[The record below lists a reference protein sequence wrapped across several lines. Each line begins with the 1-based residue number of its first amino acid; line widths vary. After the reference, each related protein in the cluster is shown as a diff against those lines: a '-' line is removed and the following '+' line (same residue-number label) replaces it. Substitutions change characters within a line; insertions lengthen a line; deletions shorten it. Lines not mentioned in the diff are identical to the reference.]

1 MALQDVQPFSAY
13 TYESV
18 LPRLG
23 YQYRVDDETGRGA
36 YYNVSPEDGT
46 GRVRFEEGAP
56 TDPGLQYAPQRLY
69 EQDLRA
75 QGYVPVGNLSDLGYY
90 ATYGQYGEG
99 KGFGGNIRAFLDYV
113 YGPGSGVIQ
122 DPTHGLLI
130 QTTPEKAQN
139 PTPIALPNRSGSFG
153 DFLKEGAGVIA
164 PVAAMAFGG
173 PLATAL
179 GTSLGLTPVAAQ
191 IASAAIIGGTQ
202 AELQGGDFAEGAIR
216 AGTTA
221 GISQGVNASGV
232 SGALRDVLTQ
242 AGLPQDISKAI
253 AGGITDT
260 AKGAI
265 SAAAT
270 GGDVGQAIARG
281 AATSAAGVAGQAFE
295 RATTEPEIVRPGIE
309 EQTPSKVA
317 EQMGPEAY
325 ALAYPEQAPVDMTAY
340 EGLGYTPEE
349 VRQLQA
355 GTYAGREQTEAQAR
369 EQLGPQFDITY
380 PEGMPTSS
388 SAYEGL
394 GYTAQDIY
402 ELGEGTY
409 AGPEQ
414 PPEQV
419 REQMGDQYD
428 LAYGDVYREPEDI
441 SGGVR
446 QAAAPFVGY
455 AMAPEQRSEQA
466 GSYTTPAE
474 PVAATPTGTAYL
486 ARGALGSPEITGSPV
501 FGTEKGKRKK
511 VWNIESLREAL
522 GV

>member
-1 MALQDVQPFSAY
+1 MALQDIQPLSAY

-23 YQYRVDDETGRGA
+23 YRYSIDDETGAGRWYGG
-36 YYNVSPEDGT
+36 EDD
-46 GRVRFEEGAP
+46 GRVRFEEGGPA
-56 TDPGLQYAPQRLY
+56 DPGLQQAPQRLY
-69 EQDLRA
+69 EQDLRQ
-75 QGYVPVGNLSDLGYY
+75 QGYVPVGNLNDLGYY

-122 DPTHGLLI
+122 DPVHGLLI

-153 DFLKEGAGVIA
+153 DFLKEGAATIA

-260 AKGAI
+260 AKVAI

-309 EQTPSKVA
+309 EQTPAQVA

-414 PPEQV
+414 PPEQA
-419 REQMGDQYD
+419 REQLGSQYD
-428 LAYGDVYREPEDI
+428 LAYGDVYREPSDV

-446 QAAAPFVGY
+446 QAAAPIAGY
-455 AMAPEQRSEQA
+455 LLTPEQRSQQS
-466 GSYTTPAE
+466 GGYTTPAE
-474 PVAATPTGTAYL
+474 PASATPTSTAYL
-486 ARGALGSPEITGSPV
+486 ARGAVGSPEITGSPV

>member
-1 MALQDVQPFSAY
+1 VALQDIQPLSAY

-23 YQYRVDDETGRGA
+23 YVQRTDDETGA
-36 YYNVSPEDGT
+36 TNWYNLTPDEGT

-69 EQDLRA
+69 EKDLRS
-75 QGYVPVGNLSDLGYY
+75 QGYVPLGPDLSGVMY
-90 ATYGQYGEG
+90 AAQVAQYGEG
-99 KGFGGNIRAFLDYV
+99 QTFGGNPRKYIDYV
-113 YGPGSGVIQ
+113 FGPGSEVIQ
-122 DPTHGLLI
+122 DPVHGWLVKPSDPNKLF
-130 QTTPEKAQN
+130 N
-139 PTPIALPNRSGSFG
+139 PTPVAFPRTGGSFLQEALPV
-153 DFLKEGAGVIA
+153 LALPA
-164 PVAAMAFGG
+164 TMAFAG
-173 PLATAL
+173 PLAQAL
-179 GTSLGLTPVAAQ
+179 GTVLGPVGGQ
-191 IASAAIIGGTQ
+191 IAASALIGGTQ
-202 AELQGGDFAEGAIR
+202 AELSGGDFAEGAIK

-221 GISQGVNASGV
+221 AIGQGTNALGV
-232 SGALRDVLTQ
+232 SSGLRDVLTQ
-242 AGLPQDISKAI
+242 AGLPLDISQAI

-260 AKGAI
+260 AKTAL

-270 GGDVGQAIARG
+270 GGDVSQAILRG
-281 AATSAAGVAGQAFE
+281 AATSAAGIAGQAVQ
-295 RATTEPEIVRPGIE
+295 RATTEPEIVRGGIE
-309 EQTPSKVA
+309 EQTPAQVA

-355 GTYAGREQTEAQAR
+355 GTYAGREQTEPQAR

-394 GYTAQDIY
+394 GYTAKDIY

-414 PPEQV
+414 PPEQA
-419 REQMGDQYD
+419 REQLGSQYD
-428 LAYGDVYREPEDI
+428 LAYGDVYREPTDI
-441 SGGVR
+441 SGEVR
-446 QAAAPFVGY
+446 QTAAPIAGY
-455 AMAPEQRSEQA
+455 LLTPEQRFQQA
-466 GSYTTPAE
+466 GGYTTPAE
-474 PVAATPTGTAYL
+474 PAAASPASTAYL
-486 ARGALGSPEITGSPV
+486 ARGAIGSPEITGSPV

>member
-1 MALQDVQPFSAY
+1 MALQDVQPLSAY

-23 YQYRVDDETGRGA
+23 YRYSIDDETGAGRWYGG
-36 YYNVSPEDGT
+36 EDD
-46 GRVRFEEGAP
+46 GRVRFEDGGPA
-56 TDPGLQYAPQRLY
+56 DPGLQQAPQRLY
-69 EQDLRA
+69 EQDLRQ
-75 QGYVPVGNLSDLGYY
+75 QGFVPTSPGDLYYY
-90 ATYGQYGEG
+90 AQYGQYGAG
-99 KGFGGNIRAFLDYV
+99 QGFGGNVRAYLDYV
-113 YGPGSGVIQ
+113 YGPGTTVIQ
-122 DPTHGLLI
+122 DPTHGYLI
-130 QTTPEKAQN
+130 KPADPARALPGGGTPV
-139 PTPIALPNRSGSFG
+139 ALPNRSGSFG

-216 AGTTA
+216 SGTTA
-221 GISQGVNASGV
+221 GISQGVNAAGV

-253 AGGITDT
+253 SGGITDT

-309 EQTPSKVA
+309 EQTPAQVA

-349 VRQLQA
+349 VRQLQE

-414 PPEQV
+414 TPEQV

-441 SGGVR
+441 SGAVR
-446 QAAAPFVGY
+446 QAAAPIAGY
-455 AMAPEQRSEQA
+455 LLTPEQRSQQA
-466 GSYTTPAE
+466 GGYTTPAE
-474 PVAATPTGTAYL
+474 PAAATPTSTAYL
-486 ARGALGSPEITGSPV
+486 ARGAVGSPEITGSPV

>member
-1 MALQDVQPFSAY
+1 MALQDIQPLSAY

-23 YQYRVDDETGRGA
+23 YQYRQPDEGMAG
-36 YYNVSPEDGT
+36 YYATAPQEGT
-46 GRVRFEEGAP
+46 GFARFEEGAP
-56 TDPGLQYAPQRLY
+56 TDPNLQYAPQRLY
-69 EQDLRA
+69 EQDLRQ
-75 QGYVPVGNLSDLGYY
+75 QGFVPTSPGDLYYY
-90 ATYGQYGEG
+90 AQYGQYGAG
-99 KGFGGNIRAFLDYV
+99 QGFGGNIRAYLDYV
-113 YGPGSGVIQ
+113 YGPGTTVIQ
-122 DPTHGLLI
+122 DPTHGYLI
-130 QTTPEKAQN
+130 KPADPARALEGGGTPV
-139 PTPIALPNRSGSFG
+139 ALPNRSGSFG
-153 DFLKEGAGVIA
+153 DFLKEGASTIA
-164 PVAAMAFGG
+164 PLAAMTFAG
-173 PLATAL
+173 PLAQAL
-179 GTSLGLTPVAAQ
+179 GTVLGPVGGQ
-191 IASAAIIGGTQ
+191 IAASALIGGTQ
-202 AELQGGDFAEGAIR
+202 AELAGGDFAEGAIK

-221 GISQGVNASGV
+221 AIGQGTNALGV
-232 SGALRDVLTQ
+232 SAGLRDVLTQ

-260 AKGAI
+260 AKTAL

-270 GGDVGQAIARG
+270 GGDVNQAILRG
-281 AATSAAGVAGQAFE
+281 AATSAAGIAGQAVQ
-295 RATTEPEIVRPGIE
+295 RATTEPEIVRGGIE
-309 EQTPSKVA
+309 EQTPAQVA

-355 GTYAGREQTEAQAR
+355 GTYAGREQTEPQAR

-380 PEGMPTSS
+380 PEGMPQSS

-394 GYTAQDIY
+394 GYTAKDIY

-414 PPEQV
+414 PPEQA
-419 REQMGDQYD
+419 REQLGSQYD
-428 LAYGDVYREPEDI
+428 LAYGDVYREPTDI
-441 SGGVR
+441 SGEVR
-446 QAAAPFVGY
+446 QTAAPIAGY
-455 AMAPEQRSEQA
+455 LLTPEQRSQQA
-466 GSYTTPAE
+466 GGYTTPAE
-474 PVAATPTGTAYL
+474 PAAASPASTAYL
-486 ARGALGSPEITGSPV
+486 ARGAIGSPEITGSPV